1 MINFDPDS
9 DEEVIETKLEDLEL
23 RMTPQIIMAASEEEA
38 MALYD
43 EMIAE
48 AEQIGMSDLEAAA
61 EPMYVE
67 KIATYNEIKD
77 NKE

>member
-1 MINFDPDS
+1 
-9 DEEVIETKLEDLEL
+9 
-23 RMTPQIIMAASEEEA
+23 MTPQIIMAASEEEA